1 MDKSHLSR
9 INNSRDLGPRHN
21 NMGKL
26 PGSQVFPHPVRTKF
40 GVRQFPGHTFSQRRL
55 HQGVGRG
62 FTRIPRNPFPMTIDP
77 HGPRAKLQGSMDTIP
92 GPDFYNL
99 ASSDSDHTIPAADIA
114 AYAASPNSLYMYEQ
128 EKHDMQNSINGSL
141 CSPSLSGYSH
151 GKEDFDLKPQY
162 EMNSLD
168 LSLPDSVGNPG
179 TPSSSKFWVKSEMF
193 DPEMSMENCDMSN
206 GPTLAELNMDESLL
220 DEVVSLV
227 NADSAFATATNS
239 ALCSKG
245 DNHVSLSSL
254 LCTQSTSVPRATDLQ
269 QPVTKLA
276 TSCVS
281 QMNLTPPYSQ
291 SSVSWAVDSTK
302 VNKPAPTHV
311 SYSVQSTVPSSTVTG
326 TLPVDD
332 KSTLHKLLLRKPVAQ
347 VSRSESSMPSQ
358 PPQTHS
364 RTGVPTR
371 VKRSATT
378 ANLGNRDEDVEEKW
392 KEIEKYIHEKSEDS
406 KASASLRSKRSRH
419 DSGSS
424 AMTSNEDQDSDNDV
438 FSDRDSD
445 LDDDLSDE
453 EGMLSQLSPL
463 EESLMGNGKKKEKQ
477 YFWQYNVQS
486 KGPKGTRLRLELDSS
501 DPHHL
506 KNFEDPVFDPNNT
519 QVAGI
524 RHGGKARK
532 GDGNDVQPN
541 PKRLVQIGM
550 QIKRLNRKI
559 NEVTSLGESTASARN
574 QSRKEK
580 NKLASRACR
589 LKKKAQHEANKV
601 KLFGLEK
608 EHRQLMEVMVNIK
621 ADLKK
626 RLLEKEEITPQQSLV
641 ETLEELIKTHLKEMI
656 AGNTT
661 DFVNKVI
668 ATYEKGDPSGGLPIR
683 KK

>member
-1 MDKSHLSR
+1 
-9 INNSRDLGPRHN
+9 
-21 NMGKL
+21 
-26 PGSQVFPHPVRTKF
+26 
-40 GVRQFPGHTFSQRRL
+40 
-55 HQGVGRG
+55 
-62 FTRIPRNPFPMTIDP
+62 MTIDP

-99 ASSDSDHTIPAADIA
+99 SSSDGDHTIPAADIA

-141 CSPSLSGYSH
+141 CSPSLSSYTH

-168 LSLPDSVGNPG
+168 LSLTDSVGNPG

-227 NADSAFATATNS
+227 NADSAFATSTNS

-245 DNHVSLSSL
+245 DNNVSLSSL

-281 QMNLTPPYSQ
+281 QMNLTPPYSR
-291 SSVSWAVDSTK
+291 SPASWAVDGTQVK
-302 VNKPAPTHV
+302 KPAPTLV
-311 SYSVQSTVPSSTVTG
+311 SSSVQSSVPSSTVTG
-326 TLPVDD
+326 SLPVDD
-332 KSTLHKLLLRKPVAQ
+332 KSTLHKLLLRNSVAPL
-347 VSRSESSMPSQ
+347 SRPQSSMPTQS
-358 PPQTHS
+358 PQIPS
-364 RTGVPTR
+364 RTGVTTG
-371 VKRSATT
+371 VKRSATV
-378 ANLGNRDEDVEEKW
+378 AKLGDEDVEEKW

-406 KASASLRSKRSRH
+406 KSSASARSKRSRH

-424 AMTSNEDQDSDNDV
+424 AMTSNEDQDSDNDM

-608 EHRQLMEVMVNIK
+608 EHRQLMEVMVHIK